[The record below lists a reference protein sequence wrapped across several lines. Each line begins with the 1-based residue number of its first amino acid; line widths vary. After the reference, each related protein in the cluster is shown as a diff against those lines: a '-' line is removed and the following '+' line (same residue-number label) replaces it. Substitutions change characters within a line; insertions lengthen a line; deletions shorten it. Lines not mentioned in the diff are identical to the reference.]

1 MKKETL
7 ERKLLDK
14 AREIR
19 DLVRQ
24 YAPGSD
30 YIDVCIMDEKR
41 VSISNNHWCNPKPIQ
56 IVSCALE
63 KEEEA

>member
-1 MKKETL
+1 MTKDNL
-7 ERKLLDK
+7 ERKLIQK

-30 YIDVCIMDEKR
+30 YIDVCIMDER
-41 VSISNNHWCNPKPIQ
+41 TVSINNDHWKNPKPIQ
-56 IVSCALE
+56 IVSCTLDRE
-63 KEEEA
+63 GT